1 MSTSKTKNKSTI
13 YKNDLKFGDFDITV
27 SDFESEDVKLIYNDY
42 KSKPKIELRIK
53 DSQMENYEYLDLS
66 NLEIDDEILP
76 QLLSLN
82 KIKKIL
88 SRIKFLDL
96 SNNKIT
102 MYPDL
107 SEYKNIIYKSI
118 SHNKLSG
125 DIIDNNV
132 IELSCDYNNIKRIM
146 SKSVEKLNAANNS
159 IEYIDI
165 PNIKFLVVNRNKLEY
180 IKSYPDLEYLEC
192 IENKINI
199 LDSLDS
205 LTELYIAHNN
215 LETLSGLPN
224 IKVLNCTNN
233 PIKKIGYFLKLNLLV
248 CSTPA
253 ISSRYVVKELTKI
266 KKDYLINFQSPM

>member
-27 SDFESEDVKLIYNDY
+27 SDFESEDVKLIYNNY

-76 QLLSLN
+76 QLLSLG

-102 MYPDL
+102 IYPDL

-132 IELSCDYNNIKRIM
+132 VELSCDYNNIKRIM
-146 SKSVEKLNAANNS
+146 SKSVEKLNAGNNS

-165 PNIKFLVVNRNKLEY
+165 PNIKFLVINRNKLEY

-199 LDSLDS
+199 LNNLDS
-205 LTELYIAHNN
+205 LTELYIAYNN

>member
-27 SDFESEDVKLIYNDY
+27 SDFESEGVKEIYNNY

-76 QLLSLN
+76 KLLSLN

-102 MYPDL
+102 IYPDL

-132 IELSCDYNNIKRIM
+132 VELSCDYNNIKRIM
-146 SKSVEKLNAANNS
+146 SKSVEKLNAGNNS

-165 PNIKFLVVNRNKLEY
+165 PNIKFLVINRNKLEY

-199 LDSLDS
+199 LNNLDS
-205 LTELYIAHNN
+205 LTELYIAYNN